1 MKIPSPCLTLLFLLW
16 SGGTFVFAGP
26 SPLDDL
32 RAALKSG
39 DKPVKIVAFGD
50 SVTGL
55 YYHTGGERTYSSLL
69 GDFLTEHYPAAK
81 LEVINAGMSGH
92 TTVNGL
98 ARIERD
104 VLVHRPT
111 LVTVMFGLNDVV
123 RTPPDLFRKN
133 LITILK
139 KCRTV
144 GSAVILCTPNA
155 VLTTKDRPV
164 AKVKEYAETIRS
176 VATEFSVPLCDI
188 QQILSEMQQSAP
200 EDWRLCMS
208 DEIHPNLRGHR
219 RIAAALAGMIT
230 DETIP
235 PGDDAPPSP
244 PLRFTLEKLRKGEP
258 IKILAMPPFDSLIE
272 GSLKAFFPEAQ
283 MDVTRWET
291 NALPP
296 SLLVKDAAA
305 RVRPLAPD
313 LVVISVPHN
322 TTTETREEYIRT
334 RMWINN
340 NSLSRGKREW
350 DVLVIH
356 PNVVEHDPS
365 TPKNPF
371 DALLRIIVPAQ
382 DLALLDRL
390 PGDDREPHE
399 ILREWVARNQEAP

>member
-1 MKIPSPCLTLLFLLW
+1 MKLPSPCLALLFLLW
-16 SGGTFVFAGP
+16 TGGTFVFAET
-26 SPLDDL
+26 SPLDEL
-32 RAALKSG
+32 RAALQSE
-39 DKPVKIVAFGD
+39 KPVKIVAFGD

-69 GDFLTEHYPAAK
+69 GDFLRDHYPAAK

-133 LITILK
+133 LITILT
-139 KCRTV
+139 KCRAV

-155 VLTTKDRPV
+155 VLTTKDRPI
-164 AKVKEYAETIRS
+164 AKVKEYAEIIRS

-188 QQILSEMQQSAP
+188 QEILSEMQQRAP
-200 EDWRLCMS
+200 DDWRLCMS

-230 DETIP
+230 NETIP

-244 PLRFTLEKLRKGEP
+244 PLRFTLEKLQKGEP
-258 IKILAMPPFDSLIE
+258 IKILAMPPFDTLIE
-272 GSLKAFFPEAQ
+272 GTLKAFFPEAR
-283 MDVTRWET
+283 MEITRWDT
-291 NALPP
+291 NTLTAAA
-296 SLLVKDAAA
+296 LVKNAAA

-313 LVVISVPHN
+313 LVIISVPPAA
-322 TTTETREEYIRT
+322 TAETQEEYIHS
-334 RMWINN
+334 RMWIDN
-340 NSLSRGKREW
+340 NSFSRGKREW
-350 DVLVIH
+350 DVLVVH
-356 PNVVEHDPS
+356 PDVVRNDPS
-365 TPKNPF
+365 TRKNPL
-371 DALLRIIVPAQ
+371 DALLRIIAPAQ

-390 PGDDREPHE
+390 PGDDREPVE
-399 ILREWVARNQEAP
+399 ILREWVAQNQSAP